1 MSSLLH
7 QTGSFLGIDHQCDHD
22 NIGRDNKKSDFMG
35 TLNGETRD
43 KYGCNQLFIFQPT
56 DDTEPIEDTELKMK
70 DCDKA
75 WYFYFGINVVDA
87 HNDDDLNMEENGYL
101 REQNASLIVEV
112 NYYKQQLKMERI
124 RNQKLSVLNDIKNRI
139 IIELGKEIPEP
150 PAA

>member
-22 NIGRDNKKSDFMG
+22 NIDRDNKKS
-35 TLNGETRD
+35 
-43 KYGCNQLFIFQPT
+43 T

-75 WYFYFGINVVDA
+75 WYFYFGINVHDNDA

-101 REQNASLIVEV
+101 REQNASLIVQL
-112 NYYKQQLKMERI
+112 NYCKQQLKIERI
-124 RNQKLSVLNDIKNRI
+124 QNQELSRMNDIKDRI
-139 IIELGKEIPEP
+139 MILLGKEIPEP